1 MMKIRH
7 LASCMVALLAAA
19 ATLVV
24 PQSAM
29 AVPVVQDSQDTQDS
43 QQSSARSSGE
53 TQTQDV
59 PAVSTQGDPPNPAG
73 PLPPCAPTGPQ
84 TFNGVSWE
92 IKQVGTECEMD
103 FGGGDFLYHRT
114 SPYGLYVYANN
125 ETQIPWIGQKITT
138 PGFTDKSISEMVT
151 KVKVTATLRTYD
163 WAFANFTHATS
174 IEGLD
179 KVTLDNF
186 YDSRYSSMTDSQDF
200 SWSKAGRQFY
210 HDYSLT
216 ELDLSGTTIVRH
228 NSTWAYDA
236 VFAGDTNLRRIRIG
250 NNPFLKRVDRG
261 YPSTWIP
268 DATFTGLPLK
278 WFRDAHTGH
287 TTTSF
292 ANFKKKW
299 YKEGT
304 STYKTPDTDG
314 LPKNS
319 TPVWW
324 YREDAMPKSTSL
336 SFDSNGGIGTIRKIQ
351 KQYIP
356 AEGKGVAAKL
366 PDATSGISRPGFDLL
381 GWSKNRTDTVAQY
394 QPGAEVTLPLDGVE
408 NQTLYAIWGKVT
420 HVPAID
426 DVASTITVSGTLE
439 NPASSDTVVADM
451 VKDGSESTPDGTT
464 GKPADFASLTIP
476 GGSTDGNWYAGFK
489 ASQFSDDVG
498 DGADYLFRVH
508 MVTSDHRKSGN
519 AKIVKHIDLVP
530 PGVVDTQASAEGISG
545 KVMTSADNSK
555 QNHRKAEAHA
565 TVTVKWQKSD
575 GEPMAQDEVPDSH
588 PAVNT
593 TTGEFSQSWPS
604 SAAPGD
610 KAVVSA
616 VDEVG
621 NISRSA
627 TLVMPLS
634 GVPAPV
640 VTDVSVTTPT
650 TGATPD
656 ATVTVNGTAAD
667 FVTGDTIA
675 ASVVPKDA
683 ADGTAGY
690 TVPAGNVTVD
700 AGGNWTATVPAS
712 ALLGQTADSVG
723 KGIEYTFRAKHLS
736 GSNTSNF
743 GKKNATVDVV
753 APGITDTQVN
763 TTKVSGKVKTSVDGS
778 AQTGLVAEAGHV
790 TIKWQKADNSSLHAD
805 TTLDADTVTGAFSAD
820 WPSGAQHG
828 DKALITVKDD
838 TGNTSETT
846 TLTRPRGI
854 PTAPTVSSTVVI
866 TPTTGATSNGTV
878 TFSGTVSGLES
889 GDTVKADVVPK
900 GTAGATPGTGPS
912 SDVSVSGSDW
922 TAEFPAS
929 AFASDTT
936 GKGSDYTFRA
946 WVETSE
952 STKSSLAKLDK
963 HIDLEAPWVSNEAGH
978 AVVSKDGEVSGTVV
992 SYDNETTRSGP
1003 VAESGD
1009 TVTLT
1014 WLEADGATPEPS
1026 VTVSHE
1032 TTAADGTFSESWPTG
1047 VDAGDKVGIAVKDT
1061 TGNTS
1066 EMQVFSLTRTSTPPP
1081 SPSTPPSHGDGSPS
1095 TPPSGP
1101 GHDGGSS
1108 PSHGG
1113 GSSTPSGGPGQSGGS
1128 GHGGSGGDHSGS
1140 GSEGSGSGSGDSDHD
1155 GNHGGS
1161 GDQGSDHSGSHGGSG
1176 DENSGNHAGS
1186 GSNGSDHNGSGNEG
1200 SDGDGNGSGEGTSG
1214 SGSQNAGQHGASGDG
1229 HGSGDENSGNHDGS
1243 GRGGSGNHG
1252 STNGDGSGSG
1262 PDGHGGV
1269 AGDGS
1274 GHGLGNGGSG
1284 VLGAGSADGSGSGKG
1299 AGSVSG
1305 QGSRSGANGGNSA
1318 VSSAEGSS
1326 KGAGVKGQS
1335 ANASKDGSSSSSLV
1349 PTGSAV
1355 IAILAVALL
1364 LLVGG
1369 CVLVLVSKRHASRRD

>member
-7 LASCMVALLAAA
+7 LASCMVALLAGA
-19 ATLVV
+19 ATLVT
-24 PQSAM
+24 PQFAM

-43 QQSSARSSGE
+43 QQSLTRSDGE
-53 TQTQDV
+53 AQTQDA

-73 PLPPCAPTGPQ
+73 PLPPCVPTGPQ

-125 ETQIPWIGQKITT
+125 ETQIPWIGRKITT

-151 KVKVTATLRTYD
+151 KVKVTAQLRTYD

-186 YDSRYSSMTDSQDF
+186 YDSQYSSMTDSQYF
-200 SWSKAGRQFY
+200 SWSRAGRQFY

-228 NSTWAYDA
+228 NSLWAYDA

-250 NNPFLKRVDRG
+250 NNPFLRRVDRG

-268 DATFTGLPLK
+268 DNTFTGLPLK
-278 WFRDAHTGH
+278 WFRDANTGH

-451 VKDGSESTPDGTT
+451 VKGGSESTPDGTT
-464 GKPADFASLTIP
+464 GKPADFASLTIHS
-476 GGSTDGNWYAGFK
+476 GSTDGNWYAGFK

-508 MVTSDHRKSGN
+508 MVTSDHRKSAN

-530 PGVVDTQASAEGISG
+530 PGVVDAQASAEGISG
-545 KVMTSADNSK
+545 QVMTSADTSK
-555 QNHRKAEAHA
+555 QNHRKADTTAR
-565 TVTVKWQKSD
+565 VTVKWETSD
-575 GEPMAQDEVPDSH
+575 GDPMPAMRDSVADSN
-588 PAVNT
+588 PTVNGDGT
-593 TTGEFSQSWPS
+593 FSASWPS
-604 SAAPGD
+604 SARQGD

-616 VDEVG
+616 VDLAG
-621 NISRSA
+621 NVSKPIA
-627 TLVMPLS
+627 ALVMPQS
-634 GVPAPV
+634 NPIAPS
-640 VTDVSVTTPT
+640 VTSVEVTTPT
-650 TGATPD
+650 SGATPN
-656 ATVTVNGTAAD
+656 ATVTVKGETTGYVAGDTVKVSVVAKNALDT
-667 FVTGDTIA
+667 VTG
-675 ASVVPKDA
+675 
-683 ADGTAGY
+683 Y
-690 TVPAGNVTVD
+690 EVPAGNVTVD
-700 AGGNWTATVPAS
+700 NDGKWTATVPAS
-712 ALLGQTADSVG
+712 ELLEQTPDLVG
-723 KGIEYTFRAKHLS
+723 KGIEYTFRAKLVDTTNNES
-736 GSNTSNF
+736 DF
-743 GKKNATVDVV
+743 GEKNATVDVV
-753 APGITDTQVN
+753 APGVTDTQVT
-763 TTKVSGKVKTSVDGS
+763 TTKVSGIVKTSADS
-778 AQTGLVAEAGHV
+778 TAQTGLVAEAHGHV
-790 TIKWQKADNSSLHAD
+790 TIKWQKADNSSLYAD
-805 TTLDADTVTGAFSAD
+805 TTLDADAMTGEFSAD

-846 TLTRPRGI
+846 MLTRPRGI
-854 PTAPTVSSTVVI
+854 PTAPTVISTVVI
-866 TPTTGATSNGTV
+866 TPTTGATPNGTV
-878 TFSGTVSGLES
+878 KFSGTVSGLEA

-900 GTAGATPGTGPS
+900 DTADATPGADPS
-912 SDVSVSGSDW
+912 SAVTVSGSDW
-922 TAEFPAS
+922 AAEFPAS

-946 WVETSE
+946 WVETSD
-952 STKSSLAKLDK
+952 STKSALAKLDES
-963 HIDLEAPWVSNEAGH
+963 IDLKAPWVSNEAGH
-978 AVVSKDGEVSGTVV
+978 AVVSKNGTVSGTVV
-992 SYDNETTRSGP
+992 SYDDEMTRSGP

-1009 TVTLT
+1009 TVMLT
-1014 WLEADGATPEPS
+1014 WLKSDGVTPKPD
-1026 VTVSHE
+1026 VLASHE
-1032 TTAADGTFSESWPTG
+1032 TTAANGTFSESWPNG
-1047 VDAGDKVGIAVKDT
+1047 VDAGDKVGIAVKDA

-1066 EMQVFSLTRTSTPPP
+1066 EVQVFLLTRTSPSPP
-1081 SPSTPPSHGDGSPS
+1081 SPSTPPSHDSGSSPSHGGGSPS

-1101 GHDGGSS
+1101 GHDGGSSS

-1113 GSSTPSGGPGQSGGS
+1113 GSSTPSGGPGQGGGS

-1140 GSEGSGSGSGDSDHD
+1140 GSEGSGDGHGSGNGGSDHG

-1161 GDQGSDHSGSHGGSG
+1161 GNQGSGDQGSGHGGSG
-1176 DENSGNHAGS
+1176 NGNSGQGS
-1186 GSNGSDHNGSGNEG
+1186 GQGGSGHGGSGGQGSGHGSNGS
-1200 SDGDGNGSGEGTSG
+1200 GNGT
-1214 SGSQNAGQHGASGDG
+1214 
-1229 HGSGDENSGNHDGS
+1229 
-1243 GRGGSGNHG
+1243 
-1252 STNGDGSGSG
+1252 
-1262 PDGHGGV
+1262 
-1269 AGDGS
+1269 GDGS
-1274 GHGLGNGGSG
+1274 GHGPGSG
-1284 VLGAGSADGSGSGKG
+1284 LGVA
-1299 AGSVSG
+1299 
-1305 QGSRSGANGGNSA
+1305 GGNSA
-1318 VSSAEGSS
+1318 ASGAAGGSKNAGTNGQHADAA
-1326 KGAGVKGQS
+1326 KGGNS
-1335 ANASKDGSSSSSLV
+1335 ANGLVAS
-1349 PTGSAV
+1349 GSAV
-1355 IAILAVALL
+1355 AAISALMVL

-1369 CVLVLVSKRHASRRD
+1369 CVLAFARRRHLSSRD